1 MSAES
6 LTAPRIA
13 LTDAW
18 DHRRGPCVAR
28 ASLHDLSSCTHLTS
42 PEVTDVWSPHHRLC
56 PHLPTTLAPPP
67 PSRFF
72 LCCGVLPTSGP
83 PFPCASGAVLSKP
96 TNPSRCAAGAAAAA
110 MNAFRFLGDMTHLF
124 SVLVLLLKIYATKS
138 CSGKPWLR

>member
-1 MSAES
+1 MCGPHSIGS
-6 LTAPRIA
+6 VHTGPRR
-13 LTDAW
+13 W
-18 DHRRGPCVAR
+18 
-28 ASLHDLSSCTHLTS
+28 HL
-42 PEVTDVWSPHHRLC
+42 L
-56 PHLPTTLAPPP
+56 

-83 PFPCASGAVLSKP
+83 PFPCASGAVVSKP
-96 TNPSRCAAGAAAAA
+96 TNPSRRAAGAATAAAAA